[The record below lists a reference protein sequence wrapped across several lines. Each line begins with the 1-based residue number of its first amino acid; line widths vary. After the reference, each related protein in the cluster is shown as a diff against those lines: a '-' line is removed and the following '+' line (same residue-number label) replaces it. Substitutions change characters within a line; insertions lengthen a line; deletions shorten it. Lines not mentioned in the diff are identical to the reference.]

1 MVSEKDRDVRNRH
14 PKLRLFIINSS
25 RNSFCWEIEM
35 GEIELFKRIIILNTY
50 LRLIATSSIN
60 KSDLAAQN
68 ASIIKYSKTQ
78 RVQMKMDFLRIQL
91 FINHC

>member
-35 GEIELFKRIIILNTY
+35 GEMELFNENY
-50 LRLIATSSIN
+50 H
-60 KSDLAAQN
+60 
-68 ASIIKYSKTQ
+68 SK
-78 RVQMKMDFLRIQL
+78 
-91 FINHC
+91 